1 MGGFPTLM
9 TLVFCLLGNG
19 GLGLAFRTGCAA
31 NELPEG
37 VLIRL
42 TRADEAYPG
51 TLAGVKK
58 LFRNEVIVNW
68 RSITGELVL
77 FSH

>member
-51 TLAGVKK
+51 TLAGVK
-58 LFRNEVIVNW
+58 EIV
-68 RSITGELVL
+68 SK
-77 FSH
+77 